1 MSIKRRDAE
10 MQSSFLIE
18 RRDAETQRINGVS
31 ASLRLC
37 VQSNL
42 SSILCLLSLYLLI
55 ACAQQQPLTGGDK
68 DEVPP
73 KINQELST
81 PSHQTNFTK
90 QTLEFEFDEYIQLQ
104 NLLKQ
109 LVISPPLERIP
120 KVTTK
125 LKKLIFEFPEEEI
138 LKEDA
143 TYSINFGE
151 AVKDLTEGNPVPDF
165 KFIFSTGDFI
175 DSLKVE
181 GSIIDA
187 ITGDAVEG
195 ALYMLYDNLADS
207 VVQTEK
213 PFYFGKTDSE
223 GKFLIENIKAG
234 NYKGFALEDQDLNYL
249 FNIPSERIGFS
260 MDTIVVKEDSVTL
273 SISAAIF
280 EPYSLV
286 GKPKADVKKYG
297 LVTLAFKREP
307 FDAKVTLEDVGQ
319 TSFIETVED
328 TIKVWYHTPD
338 SLDWSIYVHRDTL
351 TDTIAV
357 RGLAKNLAQKKL
369 NSIKIKRQEKTIN
382 LNPFKPIQLPFN
394 HPIQK
399 IDTSLIIFTE
409 DSVRVSETID
419 TTTISTDSTQLSIDT
434 TNISIDSTQ
443 LSIDTTDISADT
455 TQLSVDTTIVSSE
468 NTATRIQAQFQI
480 DSIEQR
486 TLSISYDWKETLQY
500 ELQILPGAITDLY
513 GLTNTDTLQ
522 LSYLIKEQKDF
533 GNINLTASGMD
544 SLQTYQFELLFAQ
557 NVVESFSVTGQT
569 DYKRTFSSLPP
580 GKYSVKVIEDLNGNG
595 RWDSGDYYKKLQP
608 ENIST
613 ATLEEL
619 KANWDVEANVVVEF

>member
-1 MSIKRRDAE
+1 MNFLRSSSSIKHKFKGVNVW
-10 MQSSFLIE
+10 FLNLTLALE
-18 RRDAETQRINGVS
+18 LRII
-31 ASLRLC
+31 
-37 VQSNL
+37 L
-42 SSILCLLSLYLLI
+42 SVLSLYLLI
-55 ACAQQQPLTGGDK
+55 ACAQQQPLTGGKK
-68 DEVPP
+68 DEAPP
-73 KINQELST
+73 IINQDLST
-81 PSHQTNFTK
+81 PNYQTNFTK

-104 NLLKQ
+104 NITKQ

-125 LKKLIFEFPEEEI
+125 LKKLIFEFPEDEV

-143 TYSINFGE
+143 TYSINFGD

-165 KFIFSTGDFI
+165 KFIFSTGAYI

-187 ITGDAVEG
+187 ITGEAVEG
-195 ALYMLYDNLADS
+195 ALYMLYDNLSDS

-213 PFYFGKTDSE
+213 PFYFGKTDSD
-223 GKFLIENIKAG
+223 GKFAIENVKAG
-234 NYKGFALEDQDLNYL
+234 AYKGFALEDQDLNYL
-249 FNIPSERIGFS
+249 YNIPTERIGFS
-260 MDTIVVKEDSVTL
+260 MDTIMVKDDSVTL
-273 SISAAIF
+273 SINAAIF

-286 GKPKADVKKYG
+286 GKPKADVKRYG
-297 LVTLAFKREP
+297 LVTLAFKRAP
-307 FDAKVTLEDVGQ
+307 FDATVTLEEVGQ

-328 TIKVWYHTPD
+328 TVKVWYHTPD
-338 SLDWSIYVHRDTL
+338 SLDWSIYVNRDTII
-351 TDTIAV
+351 DTILV
-357 RGLAKNLAQKKL
+357 KGLPKNLAQKKL
-369 NSIKIKRQEKTIN
+369 SSTKVAKRKESIIN
-382 LNPFKPIQLPFN
+382 LNPFKPIKFTFN

-409 DSVRVSETID
+409 DSVSVQETID
-419 TTTISTDSTQLSIDT
+419 TF
-434 TNISIDSTQ
+434 N
-443 LSIDTTDISADT
+443 
-455 TQLSVDTTIVSSE
+455 LSVDTTIVSSE
-468 NTATRIQAQFQI
+468 NTGTRIQAQFQI

-486 TLSISYDWKETLQY
+486 TISISYDWKETLQY
-500 ELQILPGAITDLY
+500 ELQVLPGAVTDLY

-522 LSYLIKEQKDF
+522 LSYLVKEQKDF

-544 SLQTYQFELLFAQ
+544 SLQTYQFELLFGE
-557 NVVESFSVTGQT
+557 NVVESFSITGQS